1 MLNIAQA
8 YFGLICQHKVV
19 DAVQEALRG
28 LAALAC
34 QLEPL
39 LREHSKHMVHGTKC
53 VVVERGLGLVEAT
66 CLHLQK
72 LAVILAL
79 ANVAIQIG
87 LFLFIYTIEVFD
99 EST

>member
-1 MLNIAQA
+1 M
-8 YFGLICQHKVV
+8 V
-19 DAVQEALRG
+19 D
-28 LAALAC
+28 
-34 QLEPL
+34 
-39 LREHSKHMVHGTKC
+39 GTKF
-53 VVVERGLGLVEAT
+53 VVERGLGLEEAT
-66 CLHLQK
+66 CLYLQK